1 MGNADRYHQVIEE
14 MYGMLPMFSKIGGA
28 AYKPSLENIAF
39 LSAAIGHPHQQL
51 KCIHVAGTNGKGS
64 VSHWLASVLQEA
76 GYSTGLYTSPH
87 LKDFRERIRVNGQ
100 MISEEEVVSWYDRLL
115 PAAEECQASFF
126 EMTVAMAFGCFAER
140 EVDFAII
147 ETGMGGRLDS
157 TNIIDPI
164 LSVITNIGLDH
175 QQFLGNTLPEIA
187 SEKAGIIKPR
197 KPVLIGKYQAGV
209 KDVFLNM
216 ATRMEA
222 PLLYAEDFVAS
233 VEWMEN
239 ARCKVTYVDGKTLNF
254 VSPMSADYQR
264 ENIRTVVASL
274 EWLNQMYFST
284 NLLSAEVIQKG
295 LERVIGN
302 TGIRGRWQI
311 LRSIP
316 KVIADVGHNMD
327 GIREVVHQ
335 LKKEDYDQLH
345 IVYGAVKDK
354 DVEGILRLLP
364 AEAQFYFCEPPLPR
378 KLPAFELAA
387 IATATEITHFFVIP
401 DPATAYKTALYQTGD
416 NDLLLILGS
425 FFVVGEII

>member
-1 MGNADRYHQVIEE
+1 MSNAGRYHQVIEE
-14 MYGMLPMFSKIGGA
+14 MFRMLPMFSKIGGA
-28 AYKPSLENIAF
+28 AYKPSLDNIAF

-51 KCIHVAGTNGKGS
+51 TCIHIAGTNGKGS

-100 MISEEEVVSWYDRLL
+100 MITQEEVVSWYDRLL
-115 PAAEECQASFF
+115 PAAEQCQASFF

-140 EVDFAII
+140 AVDFAII

-164 LSVITNIGLDH
+164 LSVITNIGFDH

-187 SEKAGIIKPR
+187 AEKAGIIKPR
-197 KPVLIGKYQAGV
+197 KPVLIGKYQSEV

-216 ATRMEA
+216 ATLMEA
-222 PLLYAEDFVAS
+222 PILYAEDFVAS

-239 ARCKVTYVDGKTLNF
+239 ARCKVTYTDGRTLSF
-254 VSPMSADYQR
+254 ISPMSADYQR

-274 EWLNQMYFST
+274 EWLHQLYFKAKP
-284 NLLSAEVIQKG
+284 LSADEIQKG

-302 TGIRGRWQI
+302 TGIRGRWQV
-311 LRSIP
+311 LKSIP
-316 KVIADVGHNMD
+316 KVIADVGHNID
-327 GIREVVHQ
+327 GIREVVEQ
-335 LKKEDYDQLH
+335 LKREEYDQLH

-354 DVEGILRLLP
+354 DVESILRLLP
-364 AEAQFYFCEPPLPR
+364 SNAHFYFCEPPLPR
-378 KLPAFELAA
+378 KLPAYELAS
-387 IATATEITHFFVIP
+387 IATATDISHFFIIP

-416 NDLLLILGS
+416 NDLLLVLGS